1 MEFLRVSGGMFLDM
15 TIHDFD
21 MARFQIGEVEEVYA
35 IGNVMIDPELK
46 TFGDIDT
53 AVVTLKFADGTLGCD

>member
-1 MEFLRVSGGMFLDM
+1 MFLDM

-35 IGNVMIDPELK
+35 IGDVLIDPELN
-46 TFGDIDT
+46 DIWRRGHGRRD
-53 AVVTLKFADGTLGCD
+53 LEICKWYHGRDR